1 VTELICVIVSTYE
14 RPDALDAVLR
24 GLSQQRDRGFE
35 IVVADDGSGESTRA
49 VIEGWRGRIDR
60 PLAHVRHEH
69 RGFRAGEIRNRA
81 ILAAQ
86 GDYCVFLDGDCIPR
100 PDFVA
105 QHRALAEPGW
115 FVAGNRILL
124 SQDLTQTVLSG
135 GQTPERWSTAG
146 FAWRS
151 LTRKGV
157 NRWLPA
163 LHLALGPLRKAEPER
178 WEGARTCNLAVARG
192 DLLRV
197 DGFDS
202 TFNGWGFEDSDL
214 AVRLIRSGVRR
225 KDGRFATGVVHLWHP
240 ENDRSRMSENRVRL
254 DAVIRDTRMRAQHGL
269 SELAPS
275 APSDTRCA
283 G

>member
-1 VTELICVIVSTYE
+1 VTESISVIVSTYE

-35 IVVADDGSGESTRA
+35 VIIADDGSGASTRA
-49 VIEGWRGRIDR
+49 VIEGWRGRIGRD
-60 PLAHVRHEH
+60 LAHVRHEH
-69 RGFRAGEIRNRA
+69 QGFRAGEIRNRA
-81 ILAAQ
+81 VLAAQ
-86 GDYCVFLDGDCIPR
+86 GAYCIFLDGDCIPR
-100 PDFVA
+100 PNFVA
-105 QHRALAEPGW
+105 RHRALAEPGW
-115 FVAGNRILL
+115 FVTGNRVLL
-124 SQDLTQTVLSG
+124 TEDLTRAVLAEG
-135 GQTPERWSTAG
+135 IAPERWSTAG

-151 LTRKGV
+151 LTGRGV

-163 LHLALGPLRKAEPER
+163 LHLWLGPVRKAEPRR
-178 WEGARTCNLAVARG
+178 WEGARTCNLAVARA

-225 KDGRFATGVVHLWHP
+225 KDGRFATGVLHLWHP
-240 ENDRSRMSENRVRL
+240 ENDRSRMAENRARL
-254 DAVIRDTRMRAQHGL
+254 DAVIRDTRVRALHGL
-269 SELAPS
+269 SELAP
-275 APSDTRCA
+275 DTRCA